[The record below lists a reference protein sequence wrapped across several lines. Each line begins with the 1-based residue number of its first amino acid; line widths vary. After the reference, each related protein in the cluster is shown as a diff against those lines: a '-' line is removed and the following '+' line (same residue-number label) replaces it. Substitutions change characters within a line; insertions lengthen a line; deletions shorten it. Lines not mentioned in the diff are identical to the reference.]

1 VAIAAVRRLAAN
13 GAIWVIGGFNESN
26 GSKDKGAN
34 FVLNHGPASMKV
46 NLLSESKTLCFQRV
60 AEPRNGAIVR

>member
-26 GSKDKGAN
+26 GSKEEGSQFRAKPR
-34 FVLNHGPASMKV
+34 PALEECNWK
-46 NLLSESKTLCFQRV
+46 NRV
-60 AEPRNGAIVR
+60 FCPNPKAFAFSG